1 MFTVIYDTRDGLV
14 QGLTSGQYTEEE
26 FKQAYDAN
34 FAMLET
40 EELPTISK
48 PYREYLA
55 VEEGVVVVKEREI
68 TEEILAYEKD
78 EELRNL
84 KQYLSDTDYTV
95 IKCMEQGLSMSDLY
109 PEVLAKRVEARARIN
124 ELEG

>member
-1 MFTVIYDTRDGLV
+1 MNTDIGYTYTT
-14 QGLTSGQYTEEE
+14 LTSAEIATLAPLLNALGDRSLHANGDGTYTIE
-26 FKQAYDAN
+26 AN
-34 FAMLET
+34 E
-40 EELPTISK
+40 
-48 PYREYLA
+48 PY
-55 VEEGVVVVKEREI
+55 VKMPQ
-68 TEEILAYEKD
+68 EEIAE
-78 EELRNL
+78 L